1 MRLSN
6 LAPIAAR
13 ARGPLRA
20 VLLLGALLLAQ
31 QARADLMLFP
41 TRVVFE
47 KNQRAAQI
55 ELINNGAE
63 PATYRLSLV
72 NRRMSETGEFK
83 PVEAAA
89 AGELFADPMLR
100 FSPRQVTVQP
110 GAAANRAHHAAQA
123 GRTGRRRI
131 PLAPAVREAGRR
143 RRQHQRREPS
153 RRPRKDIGVVLT
165 ALVGAS
171 VPVIV
176 RHGATAANVTLSQL
190 ELGGS
195 AAAPSLAMQFER
207 SGNASVYGDL
217 NVSFLA
223 RSGAEHQ
230 LGKMGGIAVYAPN
243 PLRRASLALQPPS
256 GLALAHGTLVVT
268 YRERADAGGKPAGAG
283 EPGAAIGLKQRSP
296 AAAPVHAAKDGG
308 ETVVFR
314 AMPGLYYQ

>member
-63 PATYRLSLV
+63 PATFRLSLV

-89 AGELFADPMLR
+89 AGELFADSMLR

-110 GAAANRAHHAAQA
+110 GAAQTVRIMLRKPAELADGEYRSHLQFEKLADAEGSTSVESQA
-123 GRTGRRRI
+123 T
-131 PLAPAVREAGRR
+131 
-143 RRQHQRREPS
+143 
-153 RRPRKDIGVVLT
+153 PRKDIGVVLT

-176 RHGATAANVTLSQL
+176 RQGATAANVTLSQL

-207 SGNASVYGDL
+207 SGSSSVYGDL

-268 YRERADAGGKPAGAG
+268 YRERADAGGKLLAQASLVLP
-283 EPGAAIGLKQRSP
+283 
-296 AAAPVHAAKDGG
+296 
-308 ETVVFR
+308 
-314 AMPGLYYQ
+314 